1 MPKWD
6 AYSSKGVQLSNSEV
20 LLYLAQTCKCA
31 KSLPNMWFMLL
42 KTALFSIYISILHTG
57 QQNRELL
64 YHSLTN
70 ITKIKSQICR
80 AFRRQ
85 VQLGNKSSQNKF
97 AYNAMK
103 GKRKTRTTDYL
114 SRPRIYFLQATARI
128 WVNTNHYQ
136 GGILF
141 QDPYHSNTTLE

>member
-1 MPKWD
+1 MLIVQKGFNFQTPKCFSTWHRL
-6 AYSSKGVQLSNSEV
+6 V
-20 LLYLAQTCKCA
+20 KCA

-128 WVNTNHYQ
+128 
-136 GGILF
+136 
-141 QDPYHSNTTLE
+141 